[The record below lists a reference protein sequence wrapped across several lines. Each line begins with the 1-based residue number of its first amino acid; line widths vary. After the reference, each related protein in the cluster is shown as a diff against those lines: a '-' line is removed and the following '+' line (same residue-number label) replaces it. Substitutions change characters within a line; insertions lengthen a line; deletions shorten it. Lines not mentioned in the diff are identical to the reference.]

1 MDHSNRFGATSHQPI
16 ERNSPTLCL
25 EHTEVFASLCLWTFQ
40 SDWTWS
46 NVTPNKLLRETIR
59 HCAWNKM
66 IFQSTNPITSLFL
79 LSACTMI
86 ARVSLFYYSIHYVT
100 TSITVLINGAPV
112 TISDPHHISKACSKM
127 NDVTLCHSS
136 IVQQLAKA
144 QTIAHEQFNKCSYL
158 QWGIGWC
165 NVQRVDFDAYV
176 LPIVFRPTDNIQT
189 VCQWEST
196 DKQAINMHKTDMK
209 FQSSST
215 IETLFVLLPACAIG
229 CMFTSPTRSSNTTP
243 LLSIPLQES
252 IASVRF
258 VLVAL
263 VVLGHAYQLCQVKDP
278 WQSTIG
284 IEMSSVACSCVFFM
298 SGMGTAS
305 RKFTVD
311 TCIKK
316 IKRLW
321 IFCGGMLVMST
332 ALGVVQLSP
341 EIVIQTMGLNFLDF
355 TATPTNRIL
364 KHVAP
369 SLWSIPLTMQCWYI
383 MVLLESLNRKNSAV
397 LLTIVSSLLA
407 TKASYYMISFFTG
420 SLFVLVARDLNWD
433 IYTNIP
439 FLKCFLALIPW
450 SLGILTSVSTT
461 TTTTSSAAS
470 TPTFFPAM
478 FCFILCIIQKL
489 HQMEVDTVHIRG
501 ILSALNKG
509 AVFIFCG
516 SSMLQLLLIRSNIAT
531 TPFWNFFVSM
541 VVLLFFTFVFN
552 VAGYTKGCNRSL
564 FNRNNQVLFLILFLA
579 IGCAKGSENGE
590 ILAGQVG
597 IT

>member
-1 MDHSNRFGATSHQPI
+1 
-16 ERNSPTLCL
+16 
-25 EHTEVFASLCLWTFQ
+25 
-40 SDWTWS
+40 
-46 NVTPNKLLRETIR
+46 
-59 HCAWNKM
+59 
-66 IFQSTNPITSLFL
+66 
-79 LSACTMI
+79 MI

-298 SGMGTAS
+298 SGMGTTAS
-305 RKFTVD
+305 RTFTVD
-311 TCIKK
+311 TCIKRARK
-316 IKRLW
+316 LW
-321 IFCGGMLVMST
+321 ISTAFMLVMST
-332 ALGVVQLSP
+332 AFGVVQLSP

-364 KHVAP
+364 RVVHLSTLSPKF
-369 SLWSIPLTMQCWYI
+369 W
-383 MVLLESLNRKNSAV
+383 
-397 LLTIVSSLLA
+397 
-407 TKASYYMISFFTG
+407 
-420 SLFVLVARDLNWD
+420 
-433 IYTNIP
+433 IY
-439 FLKCFLALIPW
+439 
-450 SLGILTSVSTT
+450 
-461 TTTTSSAAS
+461 
-470 TPTFFPAM
+470 
-478 FCFILCIIQKL
+478 
-489 HQMEVDTVHIRG
+489 
-501 ILSALNKG
+501 
-509 AVFIFCG
+509 
-516 SSMLQLLLIRSNIAT
+516 
-531 TPFWNFFVSM
+531 
-541 VVLLFFTFVFN
+541 
-552 VAGYTKGCNRSL
+552 
-564 FNRNNQVLFLILFLA
+564 
-579 IGCAKGSENGE
+579 
-590 ILAGQVG
+590 
-597 IT
+597 